1 MRSSARGITLLE
13 LLIAITLLSLLSVA
27 VLFGL
32 RIGLNAMERSNDRLM
47 TNRKVLG
54 VERVITQQIAG
65 IIPVQADCFTSPQNP
80 PTRLPFFQGEPET
93 MRFVSTYSLNEAGR
107 GYPRILEYQVVPG
120 ENGEGVR
127 LIVNELWYSGPVSAG
142 ASCIGM
148 MPDPLAGVPVM
159 RFRPVEAGPASFV
172 LADKLASC
180 RFAYKEE
187 RPLPQPDLW
196 SERWVRRR
204 VPNAIRIEMRPLSPN
219 PARLEVPVIIAPV
232 RITRNPEVEYRDYEP

>member
-1 MRSSARGITLLE
+1 M
-13 LLIAITLLSLLSVA
+13 
-27 VLFGL
+27 
-32 RIGLNAMERSNDRLM
+32 
-47 TNRKVLG
+47 
-54 VERVITQQIAG
+54 
-65 IIPVQADCFTSPQNP
+65 PVKADCFASPQSP

-148 MPDPLAGVPVM
+148 IPDPLAGVPVM

-204 VPNAIRIEMRPLSPN
+204 VPNAIRVEMRPLSAN

-232 RITRNPEVEYRDYEP
+232 RVTKNPEVEYRDYEP